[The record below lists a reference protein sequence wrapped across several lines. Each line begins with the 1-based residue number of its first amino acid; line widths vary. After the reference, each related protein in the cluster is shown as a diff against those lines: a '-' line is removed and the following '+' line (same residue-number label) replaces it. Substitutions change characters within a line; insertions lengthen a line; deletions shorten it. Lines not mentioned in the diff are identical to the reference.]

1 MTFDSQS
8 LLKSLTQRPGIY
20 QMLDAEGAVL
30 YVGKAKNLKNRVGS
44 YFRKSGLSPKTVA
57 LVKRIA
63 EVQVTVTETETEAL
77 ILENNLIK
85 QNRPPFNILLRDDKS
100 YPYIFLSDRDR
111 WPRLAFHRGAKKAV
125 GSYFGPFPSV
135 QAVRDSMGF
144 LQKTFKV
151 RQCEDVFFKNRSR
164 PCLQHQIKRCTAPC
178 VDLVSEEDYAA
189 DVEKTRLY
197 LDGKAD
203 KILKRLETEMEASSA
218 NLDFERAAEHRD
230 QIAALR
236 QIQSQQVIEK
246 GKGTIDVVAA
256 AVIDGMVC
264 VHILYIRQGRILGS
278 RSFYP
283 KSRLANSPDELLGDF
298 LPLLY
303 LQGGSRP
310 DLPKEVVVSHAVA
323 DVELIA
329 KAIKQQV
336 GRTIEIRHAVR
347 GFRAKWLQLALRT
360 AEQNAAAKLAS
371 KKTQLQRFESLRETL
386 ALDELPQRLECF
398 DISHS
403 SGEATV
409 ASCVVFDTNGPLK
422 SDYRKFNIE
431 GITEGDD
438 YAAMAQAV
446 RRRFTRLMA
455 GEAKLP
461 DILVI
466 DGGKGQLG
474 IVKDILNELGVV
486 GVMLLGIAKGT
497 TRKPGLETLILADQN
512 YRAIAKPQLSA
523 LHLLQQIR
531 DEAHRFAIT
540 GHKQRRDKKRRISA
554 LQGIPGV
561 GPKRRRDLLK
571 HFGGIAEVKKASV
584 TDLLKVPNINKKIA
598 EAIYSALYNE

>member
-1 MTFDSQS
+1 MAEI
-8 LLKSLTQRPGIY
+8 GISSRS
-20 QMLDAEGAVL
+20 
-30 YVGKAKNLKNRVGS
+30 KK
-44 YFRKSGLSPKTVA
+44 
-57 LVKRIA
+57 VKG
-63 EVQVTVTETETEAL
+63 T
-77 ILENNLIK
+77 
-85 QNRPPFNILLRDDKS
+85 
-100 YPYIFLSDRDR
+100 
-111 WPRLAFHRGAKKAV
+111 
-125 GSYFGPFPSV
+125 YFGPFPSV
-135 QAVRDSMGF
+135 QAVRESMGF
-144 LQKTFKV
+144 LQKVFRV

-164 PCLQHQIKRCTAPC
+164 PCLQYQIKRCTAPC
-178 VDLVSEEDYAA
+178 VNLVGAEDYAA

-203 KILKRLETEMEASSA
+203 KILKNLEVDMEKASTEL
-218 NLDFERAAEHRD
+218 NFEKAAEHRD
-230 QIAALR
+230 QISALR
-236 QIQSQQVIEK
+236 QIQSEQVMEK
-246 GKGTIDVVAA
+246 GSAVIDVVAA

-278 RSFYP
+278 RSYYP
-283 KSRLANSPDELLGDF
+283 KSRLINDPDELLGDF

-303 LQGGSRP
+303 LEGGSRP
-310 DLPKEVVVSHAVA
+310 DLPKEIVISHKVA

-329 KAIKQQV
+329 DAIKQQV
-336 GRTIEIRHAVR
+336 SRTIDIRHSVR
-347 GFRAKWLQLALRT
+347 GVRSKWLELALRT
-360 AEQNAAAKLAS
+360 AQQNLSAKLAS
-371 KKTQLQRFESLRETL
+371 KKTQEQRFESLRETL
-386 ALDELPQRLECF
+386 ELDEIPQRLECF

-438 YAAMAQAV
+438 YAAMEQAV
-446 RRRFTRLMA
+446 RRRFIRLIK

-466 DGGKGQLG
+466 DGGKGQLD
-474 IVKDILNELGVV
+474 IVKDILSDLGVV
-486 GVMLLGIAKGT
+486 GVLLLGIAKGA
-497 TRKPGLETLILADQN
+497 TRKPGLETLIVADQN
-512 YRAIAKPQLSA
+512 NRVISKPQTAA

-540 GHKQRRDKKRRISA
+540 GHKQRRDKKRRTSP
-554 LQGIPGV
+554 LEGIAGV

-571 HFGGIAEVKKASV
+571 HFGGINEVKKASV
-584 TDLLKVPNINKKIA
+584 ADLAKVPNISKKVA